1 MPTDMMRSE
10 RNPEG
15 LALVATQL
23 GALWNRQSR
32 GRRLLAMTALLAVA
46 GALGW
51 TAFARRAPSWA
62 TVVTAHHDEESRE
75 CVAVLQRAGIAVR
88 AHDRD
93 IDVPTEE
100 LGRARQTLA
109 AAGLPDAGVGL
120 RSFDETSFLAS
131 GFAEQVSYKRALQD
145 ELARSIKGLAPVDGA
160 RVHLALGHR
169 SLFKDRDQR
178 PTASV
183 ALRLRPGQ
191 PLSAG
196 AVRGIRQLVVGSVEG
211 LRAEDVSV
219 IDHLGNL
226 LDDEAALA
234 GRGHEDSQ
242 EEIEQAVSAKV
253 RGLLERMVGPGNVVV
268 VASAELAPRRA
279 GEAAV
284 VAPAPAAA
292 AADPA
297 PGGAST
303 PEVAPVA
310 PAAAPAA
317 APATGAAL
325 SEAGG
330 EPRGPSTR
338 LRRLQLAVVVDTRR
352 GRDGAPV
359 APSPEEME
367 RWTQLV
373 RSAAGLDERRGDRV
387 VLQAAPFAARAF
399 VEPAVAPPVEE
410 PIPLPPQR
418 VLIGGAAALLLVIL
432 GVPALVRRRYQRR
445 LREAERRAELSAQ
458 QAAASERRAADAA
471 HATQVL
477 QGLFATAGGA
487 GAMGTMPGTMPGSMT
502 GAMAGTPG
510 GGVAASAARRPAV
523 ERVGEVVRRDLDS
536 AAMVLSAWLGE
547 GRAAGD
553 EASGGRGE
561 SSTGGTLS

>member
-15 LALVATQL
+15 LALVASQL

-51 TAFARRAPSWA
+51 MAFARRAPSWA
-62 TVVTAHHDEESRE
+62 TVVTAHHDEESHE
-75 CVAVLQRAGIAVR
+75 CVAVLQRAGIAAR
-88 AHDRD
+88 AHGRD

-100 LGRARQTLA
+100 LDRARQTLA

-145 ELARSIKGLAPVDGA
+145 ELARSIKGLAAVDGA

-191 PLSAG
+191 LLSAG

-211 LRAEDVSV
+211 LRAEEVSV

-226 LDDEAALA
+226 LEDEAALA
-234 GRGHEDSQ
+234 GKGHEDSQ

-268 VASAELAPRRA
+268 VASAELAPRRG

-297 PGGAST
+297 PGGAIA
-303 PEVAPVA
+303 PE
-310 PAAAPAA
+310 AAATAATAATAAGA
-317 APATGAAL
+317 AP

-330 EPRGPSTR
+330 EPRGSSER
-338 LRRLQLAVVVDTRR
+338 LRRLQLAVVVDYYKR
-352 GRDGAPV
+352 GRDGARV

-373 RSAAGLDERRGDRV
+373 RSAAGLDEGRGDRV
-387 VLQAAPFAARAF
+387 VLQAAPFAPRAF
-399 VEPAVAPPVEE
+399 AVPAVPPVEAQL
-410 PIPLPPQR
+410 PLPPQR
-418 VLIGGAAALLLVIL
+418 VLIGGAAALLLVVL
-432 GVPALVRRRYQRR
+432 GGPALVRRRYQRR
-445 LREAERRAELSAQ
+445 LRDAERSAELSAQ
-458 QAAASERRAADAA
+458 RAAASERRSEDAT
-471 HATQVL
+471 HALQAL
-477 QGLFATAGGA
+477 QGMYATAGGA
-487 GAMGTMPGTMPGSMT
+487 GAMAGTMA

-510 GGVAASAARRPAV
+510 GGVAASGARRPAV

-547 GRAAGD
+547 GRDAGVD
-553 EASGGRGE
+553 LSGGRGE